1 MVTGNV
7 MSPSPFAEQ
16 AMSESVFLA
25 AISLVCGTVI
35 VLGSL
40 RFLRRYLELK
50 HEQRVPLAINGLG
63 DRLERIESAVESTAI
78 EVERI
83 SEANRFMA
91 KLLAERSGAAVLPSR
106 PERVITPH

>member
-1 MVTGNV
+1 
-7 MSPSPFAEQ
+7 
-16 AMSESVFLA
+16 MSEEVFLTA
-25 AISLVCGTVI
+25 LSLVCGTVL

-40 RFLRRYLELK
+40 AIFRRYLEIK
-50 HEQRVPLAINGLG
+50 QERRTPIAIDGLQE
-63 DRLERIESAVESTAI
+63 RLNRIEMAVESTAI

-91 KLLAERSGAAVLPSR
+91 KLLAERAGPTSLPKS

>member
-1 MVTGNV
+1 
-7 MSPSPFAEQ
+7 
-16 AMSESVFLA
+16 MSESVFLA

-50 HEQRVPLAINGLG
+50 HEGRVPLAINGLG
-63 DRLERIESAVESTAI
+63 ERLERIESAVESTAI

-91 KLLAERSGAAVLPSR
+91 KLLAERAGPASLPSR

>member
-1 MVTGNV
+1 
-7 MSPSPFAEQ
+7 
-16 AMSESVFLA
+16 MSEEVFLTA
-25 AISLVCGTVI
+25 LSLLCGTVL

-40 RFLRRYLELK
+40 VIFRRYLEIK
-50 HEQRVPLAINGLG
+50 HERRTPIAIDGLQE
-63 DRLERIESAVESTAI
+63 RLSRIELAVESTAI

-91 KLLAERSGAAVLPSR
+91 KLLAERAGTTSLPKS